1 MCVLSLLSLSHFQPS
16 MEVKGGGK
24 RAREHS
30 IQEEIDALNAR
41 IMTTEAEKA
50 EWKRKAETAER
61 EGRREDAKFAWKQ
74 YATLQQQLSTL
85 QERLLEKEKYE
96 RTLKQAKGASIPS
109 GLFGEGQSRSNSLI
123 LMLFIS
129 LILHHSSGGLCSS
142 HQGVSN
148 GAYSMER

>member
-1 MCVLSLLSLSHFQPS
+1 MDV
-16 MEVKGGGK
+16 EGGK
-24 RAREHS
+24 RAREQS

-41 IMTTEAEKA
+41 VVTTEAEKA
-50 EWKRKAETAER
+50 EWKMKAETAER
-61 EGRREDAKFAWKQ
+61 EGRGEEANKCWERFDRADKQ
-74 YATLQQQLSTL
+74 LATL

-123 LMLFIS
+123 LMLFIL

-148 GAYSMER
+148 GAYSMAR